1 MAASIPLAN
10 CVATGTR
17 VAALAV
23 AILTPM
29 VGGGGGPLLDDA
41 ARKRGACV

>member
-1 MAASIPLAN
+1 MASSTPLAN

-17 VAALAV
+17 DAALAV
-23 AILTPM
+23 AIVTPM

-41 ARKRGACV
+41 AWERGACV